1 MSRPKLAQEH
11 KRDIKLNVYLT
22 QMEEQMVK
30 ELAKE
35 MHVPVALIV
44 RMALLEY
51 YGRVKSNGRD

>member
-30 ELAKE
+30 ELARE

-51 YGRVKSNGRD
+51 YGRVKK